1 MGAKGEEQ
9 GDKHMDKRP
18 DTKGMV
24 SRSFRETRIALRII
38 SAESEEI
45 RTAEVT
51 IIDTKGDPVKEARSR
66 VRLKPGEMILRAEIK
81 TDRRIVGVMSPEE
94 FLHYCRILE
103 YKHITKGESEK

>member
-1 MGAKGEEQ
+1 
-9 GDKHMDKRP
+9 MDKRP

-24 SRSFRETRIALRII
+24 SRSFRETCIALRII

-51 IIDTKGDPVKEARSR
+51 IIDTKGDPVKAGRSR
-66 VRLKPGEMILRAEIK
+66 VRLQPGEMILRAEIK

-103 YKHITKGESEK
+103 YKPITKGETEK